1 MINKAIIL
9 CGGTGSRMFPVT
21 KSINKQ
27 TLPLFGKP
35 MFFYPLS
42 LLMLCGIKK
51 FLFVINKNQKKIF

>member
-42 LLMLCGIKK
+42 LLMYAA
-51 FLFVINKNQKKIF
+51 